1 MMLDDTHWGGAPV
14 GATPNALSSSFRTIS
29 STASGSTNTN
39 TTLNITS
46 NTTSSSAVSNASS
59 TTSLPPITTITT
71 HDGSKTGI
79 DKKTA
84 SKLHFRGGLLYIAT
98 KDWEAAM
105 KAFQEG
111 HSTIAP
117 SKSNITLLKE
127 IKLISSHPSI
137 LAYSSL
143 PILPSKRHRTS
154 PHLTSPHPSSNLP

>member
-1 MMLDDTHWGGAPV
+1 MTYKAACMMLDDAHWGGAPV
-14 GATPNALSSSFRTIS
+14 GATPSALTPSRTIS

-111 HSTIAP
+111 HITI
-117 SKSNITLLKE
+117 
-127 IKLISSHPSI
+127 
-137 LAYSSL
+137 
-143 PILPSKRHRTS
+143 S
-154 PHLTSPHPSSNLP
+154 P